1 MLKKINMIHTSD
13 YEFLISALAKEGSY
27 ITNKSFFEWM
37 ESRRRSVTVNI
48 DIIPF
53 RKLKSWGFVNNFEK
67 LSHDSGKFFS
77 IEGISVDT
85 NYGYK
90 FNWSQPIIN
99 QPEIGYLGIIT
110 KEINGV
116 LHFLMQAKIEP
127 GNINTVQ
134 LSPTLQATKSNYS
147 RVHNGNT
154 PNYLEFFN
162 GDKKVEILLD
172 QLQSEQGARF
182 LRKRN
187 RNIIVKVCEEIDVLE
202 DYCWL
207 TLGQIKSFLMH
218 DNLVN
223 MDTRTVIAA
232 INYGTFSSDI
242 RDLIVKLVESKTLE
256 NTINRS
262 MLLSA
267 ISESG
272 ALNSIEEIIS
282 WVTNIKT
289 RYELIIS
296 YTKLLDLKEWIITDS
311 EIVHRENRYFSIIAT
326 DIHIQ
331 NREVV
336 RWSQPLVKSAQEG
349 LIALIVKRVNG
360 IYHFL
365 IQGKVEAGNFDIVE
379 FAPTIQCL
387 TGNYRTG
394 ENEYEVPFL
403 NCVLNIKDDK
413 ILYKAFQSEE
423 GGRFYHEQNLNL
435 IVEVSEDS
443 FIDPGD
449 NFCWL
454 TLNQL
459 LLFIKFNN
467 YLNIQL
473 RSLISVISFN

>member
-1 MLKKINMIHTSD
+1 MSHRSD
-13 YEFLISALAKEGSY
+13 YEFLISALTQEGYY
-27 ITNKSFFEWM
+27 ITNDSFFQWI
-37 ESRRRSVTVNI
+37 ESRRNAVNVNI
-48 DIIPF
+48 EIISF
-53 RKLKSWGFVNNFEK
+53 QKLKSWSFLNNFEK
-67 LSHDSGKFFS
+67 LSHESGKFFS
-77 IEGISVDT
+77 IEGIQVVT
-85 NYGYK
+85 NYGNK
-90 FNWSQPIIN
+90 PNWSQPIIN

-147 RVHNGNT
+147 RVHKGNV
-154 PNYLEFFN
+154 PNYLEYFN

-182 LRKRN
+182 LKKRN
-187 RNIIVKVCEEIDVLE
+187 RNIIVKIDDDIHVFE

-207 TLGQIKSFLMH
+207 TLGQIKTFLKY

-223 MDTRTVIAA
+223 MDTRTVIAG
-232 INYGTFSSDI
+232 IGYGSFSFDI
-242 RDLIVKLVESKTLE
+242 RDLIVKLVESKTFGR
-256 NTINRS
+256 TINKS

-267 ISESG
+267 ITQNG

-289 RYELIIS
+289 RYELKINQI
-296 YTKLLDLKEWIITDS
+296 YLNELKDWIVTDS
-311 EIVHRENRYFSIIAT
+311 EIIHKENKYFSIIAT

-336 RWSQPLVKSAQEG
+336 SWCQPLVKSAQEG
-349 LIALIVKRVNG
+349 LIALIVKKIDG

-365 IQGKVEAGNFDIVE
+365 IQVKVEAGNFDIVE

-387 TGNYRTG
+387 TGNYRNG
-394 ENEYEVPFL
+394 QNEYEVPFL
-403 NCVLNIKDDK
+403 DYVLNIQQDM

-435 IVEVSEDS
+435 IVEVPDGS
-443 FIDPGD
+443 FVNPGE

-473 RSLISVISFN
+473 RSLLSVISFN